1 LNRGSLGTL
10 SYRETDE
17 GVLVFLDKS
26 KSDLGTTST
35 AKAVKRARA
44 AGAAAASNASKAA
57 QNAAV
62 AAQQAANAAQ
72 VAAQQ
77 ATTVAVAAAQS
88 AGDTATDLNK
98 QMKVQVTTARRW
110 AAPRLEGA
118 ADYTTK
124 TVAPKVSS
132 ALRSAAKQVK
142 PIDQKSKKRS
152 ALTWSLLGAAVA
164 AGLGAAAVL
173 VRYRYRAAIATDSE
187 IADEE
192 AMGRP
197 SSTVGPDGVR
207 SAQDPN
213 ADTSVNGRVTASGW

>member
-1 LNRGSLGTL
+1 MRGL
-10 SYRETDE
+10 
-17 GVLVFLDKS
+17 LVFLDKS
-26 KSDLGTTST
+26 KSDVSTST

-44 AGAAAASNASKAA
+44 AGVAAASNASNAA

-77 ATTVAVAAAQS
+77 AATVAVAAAHS
-88 AGDTATDLNK
+88 AGDTATGLNK
-98 QMKVQVTTARRW
+98 QVKVQVTSARKW
-110 AAPRLEGA
+110 AAPRLENA
-118 ADYTTK
+118 ADYTAG

-132 ALRSAAKQVK
+132 ALRSAARQVS
-142 PIDQKSKKRS
+142 PADQKSKKRS
-152 ALTWSLLGAAVA
+152 VLTWSLLGAAVA

-173 VRYRYRAAIATDSE
+173 VRHRYRAAIAADSE

-192 AMGRP
+192 TAKGRP
-197 SSTVGPDGVR
+197 STAGPDGVTQ
-207 SAQDPN
+207 QDPN

>member
-1 LNRGSLGTL
+1 L

-26 KSDLGTTST
+26 KSDLSTTNT

-44 AGAAAASNASKAA
+44 AGMAAASNASKAS

-77 ATTVAVAAAQS
+77 AATVAVVAAHN
-88 AGDTATDLNK
+88 AGDTAAGLNK
-98 QMKVQVTTARRW
+98 QMKVQVSSARRW

-118 ADYTTK
+118 ADYTTR

-132 ALRSAAKQVK
+132 ALRSAARQVS
-142 PIDQKSKKRS
+142 PVEPKSKRRS
-152 ALTWSLLGAAVA
+152 ALTWSLLAAAVA
-164 AGLGAAAVL
+164 AGLGAAAAFVA
-173 VRYRYRAAIATDSE
+173 YRYRAAIAADSDM
-187 IADEE
+187 ADEE
-192 AMGRP
+192 AMGRQ
-197 SSTVGPDGVR
+197 SSAVNPDGVKPA
-207 SAQDPN
+207 AQKDPN
-213 ADTSVNGRVTASGW
+213 ADTSVNGRATASSW

>member
-1 LNRGSLGTL
+1 
-10 SYRETDE
+10 
-17 GVLVFLDKS
+17 VFLVKS
-26 KSDLGTTST
+26 KSDLSTTST

-44 AGAAAASNASKAA
+44 AGVAAASNASKAA

-77 ATTVAVAAAQS
+77 AATVAVTTAQS
-88 AGDTATDLNK
+88 AGDTAADLNK
-98 QMKVQVTTARRW
+98 QVKVQVTSARRW

-118 ADYTTK
+118 AEYTTG

-132 ALRSAAKQVK
+132 ALRSAARQVS
-142 PIDQKSKKRS
+142 PVEPKSKKRS
-152 ALTWSLLGAAVA
+152 ALTWSLLGAAAA

-173 VRYRYRAAIATDSE
+173 VRYRYRAAIAADSE

-192 AMGRP
+192 GRGKP
-197 SSTVGPDGVR
+197 SSTDSPDGGK
-207 SAQDPN
+207 SATQKDPN
-213 ADTSVNGRVTASGW
+213 ADTSVNGRVTTSGW

>member
-1 LNRGSLGTL
+1 LNGGSLGTL

-26 KSDLGTTST
+26 KSDLSTTST

-72 VAAQQ
+72 VAAH
-77 ATTVAVAAAQS
+77 S
-88 AGDTATDLNK
+88 AGETATGLNK
-98 QMKVQVTTARRW
+98 QMKVQVISARRW

-118 ADYTTK
+118 ADYTTG

-132 ALRSAAKQVK
+132 ALRSAARQVS
-142 PIDQKSKKRS
+142 PVEPKSKRRS
-152 ALTWSLLGAAVA
+152 ALTWSLLAAAVA
-164 AGLGAAAVL
+164 AGLGAAAAL
-173 VRYRYRAAIATDSE
+173 VRYRYRAAIADDSE
-187 IADEE
+187 MADEQ
-192 AMGRP
+192 AMGRS
-197 SSTVGPDGVR
+197 SSTANPEGAKP
-207 SAQDPN
+207 ATQKDPN
-213 ADTSVNGRVTASGW
+213 ADTSVNGRVTTSGW

>member
-1 LNRGSLGTL
+1 
-10 SYRETDE
+10 
-17 GVLVFLDKS
+17 
-26 KSDLGTTST
+26 
-35 AKAVKRARA
+35 VKRARA
-44 AGAAAASNASKAA
+44 AGAAAASNASSAA

-77 ATTVAVAAAQS
+77 AATVAVAAAHS

-118 ADYTTK
+118 ADYTTS

-132 ALRSAAKQVK
+132 ALRSAAGKVS
-142 PIDQKSKKRS
+142 PVEPKSKKRS

-164 AGLGAAAVL
+164 AGLGAAAAFVA
-173 VRYRYRAAIATDSE
+173 YRYRAAIATDSE
-187 IADEE
+187 MADEE
-192 AMGRP
+192 GMGRP
-197 SSTVGPDGVR
+197 SSTASPDGVK
-207 SAQDPN
+207 SGTQDPN
-213 ADTSVNGRVTASGW
+213 ADTSVNGRVTSSGW

>member
-1 LNRGSLGTL
+1 ML
-10 SYRETDE
+10 
-17 GVLVFLDKS
+17 LDKS
-26 KSDLGTTST
+26 KSDLRTASKASTAST

-44 AGAAAASNASKAA
+44 AGAAAASNASNAA

-77 ATTVAVAAAQS
+77 AATVAVAAAHS
-88 AGDTATDLNK
+88 ASDTATDLNK
-98 QMKVQVTTARRW
+98 QVKVQVTSARRW

-118 ADYTTK
+118 AEYTTG

-132 ALRSAAKQVK
+132 ALRSAARQVS
-142 PIDQKSKKRS
+142 PVEPKSKKRS

-173 VRYRYRAAIATDSE
+173 VRYRYRAAIAADSE

-192 AMGRP
+192 AAKGRP
-197 SSTVGPDGVR
+197 STADPDGT
-207 SAQDPN
+207 AKKDPN
-213 ADTSVNGRVTASGW
+213 ADTSVNGRVTTSGW